1 MYFNNFFPFLGYS
14 DFVRSYSET
23 VPVSDIYLPFTLAG
37 SSVVTPVSRPLN
49 AYRILPC
56 GTLVLNEPD
65 SICYDVANGV
75 YGGSVVLNIIELDY
89 FQVASNIDVSKVDEE
104 LSATYYING
113 GYEKE
118 DILTDVFINSS
129 ANGTQVSNT
138 DSLLKDVLYKYT
150 PGVNM
155 YDWLDSDGVIQ
166 EASLFNQLKDKV
178 SDVPGYGDIKVDT
191 DAKSSDPTYAYL
203 DNYFALPEGEELKSG
218 GREVVP
224 LLIGP
229 TAVFKSATVKELC
242 KKYDYRLVDFRVSFT
257 SRLDFSGLFQI
268 GEVDGK
274 KYSYACP
281 MEELVTCSDG
291 FREYCRKAYDKVSN
305 ILKDG
310 YTIENVKG
318 SGDNKTGDRVPITE
332 EQRKGLESLLEQYKE
347 YMKTPVL
354 FFDEINRTND
364 KGIEGILVT
373 LLNQKK
379 FNDMNMSG
387 CKFIAACNLNLNLDA
402 RHENLKDDLDM
413 LYQVNSDLDSAF
425 LNRFIPIKVYPKDVQ
440 GRWFEWAKGTK
451 VLNGK
456 TVPNIH
462 SCVVDF
468 LMNHDYWVYD
478 DSPVLDAIEQGKE
491 DTEISSQSFPN
502 YRTWEMVSDY
512 LYSVDEDSELGNNPK
527 IIRRTIISGLISDN
541 VADSFISYLTD
552 MGYEEF
558 VKSKDT
564 DDIGDFL
571 SSTLDSGVPA
581 LMISPSSMGKTSRV
595 KSYMKKVEERT
606 GTKPVL
612 INISLASKDAVDLM
626 GYPIKEDLTDYVSG
640 GLLDK
645 LKIPS
650 LSSDLRGIMES
661 VSSDLSYGMT
671 DKLTVRAPDMEIK
684 KRFKKALDEGRE
696 VILFFD
702 EINRCQTTTVMS
714 AVFQCISDSVFA
726 GISFKDQKDRVK
738 IVAAC
743 NMRHSEMD
751 EDTMDIYS
759 SANSL
764 DPALANRFALYWK
777 KKYDANDVHS
787 WINFM
792 EEQKSEGNIDG
803 TVLDFFK
810 TLSDEEAIEV
820 MSSVEKRV
828 MENAEPSTRMLLQ
841 LSKDIKAMRQASKT
855 GRTTGLFAGAVFFND
870 TVRDEYSSIVQSFG
884 NSSDQGIDLNSSCES
899 FSKFCKKLINFR
911 NFWEPVITGKTV
923 DVKGVT
929 LSGEDII
936 DSLEDCCKVLTD
948 YAVRPI
954 TSNEVEDCKKVISTT
969 IYLLDAASDL
979 DTSISDMRIK
989 QFTNFVGEDF
999 ANRFIKYFDSVFGT
1013 DLDTNITIEMLSD
1026 DSLISP
1032 FLDVFNLNL
1041 SKYSGN
1047 TEKIISEYTDLV
1059 GEFWRVHKD
1068 TLPAENYAD
1077 FLGGIKTRLPN
1088 TDNFITFL
1096 NNMPK
1101 VYEGVFV
1108 GAEAKGI
1115 PWIEKYLENYT
1126 KPITPDEIK
1135 SIQGI
1140 SKKSISNNSDI
1151 RIL

>member
-1 MYFNNFFPFLGYS
+1 MYFNKFFPFLGYS

-23 VPVSDIYLPFTLAG
+23 VPVSDIYLPFTLTG

-49 AYRILPC
+49 AYLILPC

-75 YGGSVVLNIIELDY
+75 YGGSLVLNIIELDY
-89 FQVASNIDVSKVDEE
+89 FQVASDIDVSKVDEE

-155 YDWLDSDGVIQ
+155 YDWLDSDDVIQ

-178 SDVPGYGDIKVDT
+178 DDVPGYGDIKVDN

-318 SGDNKTGDRVPITE
+318 SGDNKTGDRVHITE

-512 LYSVDEDSELGNNPK
+512 LYSVDEDSELGNPK
-527 IIRRTIISGLISDN
+527 IIRRTILSGLISDK

-650 LSSDLRGIMES
+650 LSSDLRGIMGS

-923 DVKGVT
+923 EVKGVT

-1077 FLGGIKTRLPN
+1077 FLDGIKTRLPN

-1101 VYEGVFV
+1101 VYGGVFV

-1115 PWIEKYLENYT
+1115 SWIEKYLENYT